1 MNSCRL
7 TQWDGEAAGVG
18 RSLAAGLFFRQAAA
32 SNLQLK
38 IPQRLKEWNV
48 AEALRRHVL
57 RLNVLDAQE
66 VAFKLQPT
74 HAADVPGFSRA
85 L

>member
-1 MNSCRL
+1 MNTSRL

-18 RSLAAGLFFRQAAA
+18 CSLAAGFFLRQAAA
-32 SNLQLK
+32 GNLQLK

-48 AEALRRHVL
+48 AEALCRHVL
-57 RLNVLDAQE
+57 RLNVLYAQE

-74 HAADVPGFSRA
+74 HTADVPGFSRA